1 MSDQDGRSTRLIAFQ
16 HPPEAVAAKVQAI
29 RRAVLATSRHINAGN
44 FAAIGDDDLGSLFAL
59 YDADFFDGALSTWL
73 REDGAGELVFRISSR
88 MTRAGG
94 KTIRTRPR
102 PTRKVPSPAPRYEIA
117 ISSTLLFQTFGDI
130 ARPVEVVGL
139 PCRDRLDA
147 LLRIF
152 EHELIHLAEFL
163 ALGASSCSAEP
174 FRRVARSM
182 FGHLKAVHDLV
193 TPRELAATTL
203 ALRVGDLASFDHDGL
218 RRIGRINR
226 ITRRAT
232 VLVEDSSGRMFSD
245 GRRYATYYV
254 PLPMLRK
261 VE

>member
-1 MSDQDGRSTRLIAFQ
+1 MSDLGARQARLSSFRY
-16 HPPEAVAAKVQAI
+16 PPETVAAEVGAI
-29 RRAVLATSRHINAGN
+29 RGAMLRTSRAINVGN
-44 FAAIGDDDLGSLFAL
+44 FVAIDDMDLRVLFAL
-59 YDADFFDGALSTWL
+59 YDERFFKDTLARWIKEDRADPLI
-73 REDGAGELVFRISSR
+73 FRLSSR

-102 PTRKVPSPAPRYEIA
+102 PTKHDPSPPPRYEIA
-117 ISSTLLFQTFGDI
+117 VSSTLLFQTFGDI

-147 LLRIF
+147 LQRIF

-163 ALGASSCSAEP
+163 ALGSSSCSAEP
-174 FRRVARSM
+174 FLTVARSM

-193 TPRELAATTL
+193 TPRELAEVNH
-203 ALRVGDLASFDHDGL
+203 ALRVGDLAAFDHEGT

-232 VLVEDSSGRMFSD
+232 VLVESATGRLFTD
-245 GRRYATYYV
+245 GRKYETYYV
-254 PLPMLRK
+254 PLVMLRK